1 MLLSFFEIEF
11 SRELND
17 GVSLPAFCAIT
28 VVFRYSGLAV
38 LVFFLNIDS
47 RSFVNMM

>member
-1 MLLSFFEIEF
+1 MTS
-11 SRELND
+11 
-17 GVSLPAFCAIT
+17 VSLPPFCAIK
-28 VVFRYSGLAV
+28 VLFRFCGFAV